1 MTLLGTEACPSV
13 SPHMYIVSDHYCIVL
28 VTPTELVFF
37 LFLALYLPASV
48 LLLAT
53 EY

>member
-37 LFLALYLPASV
+37 FFWHCIYLLV
-48 LLLAT
+48 
-53 EY
+53 YCF